1 MSVQEIEECLKLLVQ
16 DSSFK
21 QLSAEITAEE
31 FAENILGFEEV
42 EEIEE
47 EEGDFTQ
54 QDAMG
59 GSYSAALGAGVHNEV
74 IPEEDI

>member
-1 MSVQEIEECLKLLVQ
+1 MSVQEIEECLQLLVQ

-21 QLSAEITAEE
+21 QLPQEITAED

-42 EEIEE
+42 EEVEE
-47 EEGDFTQ
+47 EEGDYTN
-54 QDAMG
+54 QDQMA
-59 GSYSAALGAGVHNEV
+59 GSYSAAMGAGVYNEV